1 MGHGLAKLQLATP
14 SPNMTADL
22 LEMAMERERDR
33 ERETE
38 RERGRVGHYL
48 ESYNFN
54 RIRSTYLT
62 RKGS

>member
-1 MGHGLAKLQLATP
+1 MGHGLANLQLATP

-22 LEMAMERERDR
+22 LEMAMERER
-33 ERETE
+33 E